1 MIPLRVT
8 LSYLAAY
15 LVAGYD
21 TTSVTLSYL
30 AYYLAKHPEI
40 QTKLQREVDMAYQ
53 VIIESL
59 WIN

>member
-1 MIPLRVT
+1 MT

-15 LVAGYD
+15 LVAGND